1 MNTFT
6 LMREACPLGFPM
18 MSAILGG
25 IMGSFLG
32 VVAERVPGM
41 VMDEEG
47 SGNLL
52 FPASHCPVCQ
62 HTLAAWENIKW
73 EKFTAFPAPA
83 WRVILEQRPG
93 NGLAPCWVCW
103 SSAALAL
110 FSARSSGIRVH
121 PAASRIISAKIAM
134 LEADPQIKE
143 SLWTWLTGSNDL
155 SAGY

>member
-1 MNTFT
+1 MEEQAK
-6 LMREACPLGFPM
+6 RSP
-18 MSAILGG
+18 GG
-25 IMGSFLG
+25 KLALWALYAFCGYCVWVIVRYWW
-32 VVAERVPGM
+32 VVGKIHSV
-41 VMDEEG
+41 
-47 SGNLL
+47 
-52 FPASHCPVCQ
+52 
-62 HTLAAWENIKW
+62 
-73 EKFTAFPAPA
+73 PAPA

>member
-1 MNTFT
+1 MEEQAK
-6 LMREACPLGFPM
+6 RSP
-18 MSAILGG
+18 GG
-25 IMGSFLG
+25 KLALWALYAFCGYCVWVIVRYWW
-32 VVAERVPGM
+32 VVGKIHSVPG
-41 VMDEEG
+41 
-47 SGNLL
+47 
-52 FPASHCPVCQ
+52 ASV
-62 HTLAAWENIKW
+62 E
-73 EKFTAFPAPA
+73 
-83 WRVILEQRPG
+83 VILEQRPG

>member
-1 MNTFT
+1 MEEQAK
-6 LMREACPLGFPM
+6 RSP
-18 MSAILGG
+18 GG
-25 IMGSFLG
+25 KLALWALYAFCGYCVWVIVRYWW
-32 VVAERVPGM
+32 VVGKIHSVPGAS
-41 VMDEEG
+41 VEG
-47 SGNLL
+47 DFG
-52 FPASHCPVCQ
+52 
-62 HTLAAWENIKW
+62 T
-73 EKFTAFPAPA
+73 TA
-83 WRVILEQRPG
+83 G
-93 NGLAPCWVCW
+93 NGLVPCWVCW

>member
-1 MNTFT
+1 MEEQAK
-6 LMREACPLGFPM
+6 RSP
-18 MSAILGG
+18 GG
-25 IMGSFLG
+25 KLALWALYAFCGYCVWVIVRYWW
-32 VVAERVPGM
+32 VVGKIHSVPGAS
-41 VMDEEG
+41 VEG
-47 SGNLL
+47 DFG
-52 FPASHCPVCQ
+52 
-62 HTLAAWENIKW
+62 T
-73 EKFTAFPAPA
+73 TA
-83 WRVILEQRPG
+83 G
-93 NGLAPCWVCW
+93 KCLAPCWVCW

>member
-1 MNTFT
+1 MEVQAK
-6 LMREACPLGFPM
+6 RSP
-18 MSAILGG
+18 GG
-25 IMGSFLG
+25 KLALWALYAFCGYCVWVIVRYWW
-32 VVAERVPGM
+32 VVGKIHSVPGAS
-41 VMDEEG
+41 VEG
-47 SGNLL
+47 DFG
-52 FPASHCPVCQ
+52 
-62 HTLAAWENIKW
+62 T
-73 EKFTAFPAPA
+73 TA
-83 WRVILEQRPG
+83 G
-93 NGLAPCWVCW
+93 NGLAPCWACW

>member
-1 MNTFT
+1 MEEQAK
-6 LMREACPLGFPM
+6 RSP
-18 MSAILGG
+18 GG
-25 IMGSFLG
+25 KLALWALYAFCGYCVWVIVRYWW
-32 VVAERVPGM
+32 VVGKIHSVPGAS
-41 VMDEEG
+41 VEG
-47 SGNLL
+47 D
-52 FPASHCPVCQ
+52 
-62 HTLAAWENIKW
+62 
-73 EKFTAFPAPA
+73 
-83 WRVILEQRPG
+83 LEQRPG